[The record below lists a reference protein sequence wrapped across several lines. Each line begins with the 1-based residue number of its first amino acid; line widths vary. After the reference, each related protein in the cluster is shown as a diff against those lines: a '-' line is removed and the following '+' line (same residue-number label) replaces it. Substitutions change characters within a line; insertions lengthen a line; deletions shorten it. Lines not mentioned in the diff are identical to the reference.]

1 MRHHIAVWAVALV
14 VVAAAAAPAQGY
26 RLVGHRWPKSTIT
39 YHNATAYKDAVRA
52 GARAWN
58 TSGARVRFRETTY
71 RKAALKIGYDGRGC
85 GGSASAG
92 WSSHRRS
99 TVLFGRGCES
109 SDMPVIATHELGHIL
124 GLHHE
129 NRRCATMNSLAGLR
143 CPHAPYLLFYA
154 WRCRLLQADDV
165 RGAVKRYGGTVK
177 PIGPVEFCPLFAPPE
192 PPVNL
197 TLAYVNGS
205 VDATLT
211 LPKPRRLIADD
222 NDLPLPELQY
232 YRYPNVCPAGVN
244 TGLRRQQFPDAYGTQ
259 TLSIDRFPPP
269 GAWCYA
275 ISLRGTDPRSTS
287 PYVTATVLV
296 R

>member
-1 MRHHIAVWAVALV
+1 
-14 VVAAAAAPAQGY
+14 
-26 RLVGHRWPKSTIT
+26 
-39 YHNATAYKDAVRA
+39 
-52 GARAWN
+52 
-58 TSGARVRFRETTY
+58 
-71 RKAALKIGYDGRGC
+71 
-85 GGSASAG
+85 
-92 WSSHRRS
+92 
-99 TVLFGRGCES
+99 
-109 SDMPVIATHELGHIL
+109 MPVIATHELGHIL
-124 GLHHE
+124 GLHHD

-143 CPHAPYLLFYA
+143 CTRVPFFYA

-211 LPKPRRLIADD
+211 LPEPRRLIADD

-232 YRYPNVCPAGVN
+232 YRYPNVCPAGAN
-244 TGLRRQQFPDAYGTQ
+244 TGPRQQQFSRVYGTQ

-275 ISLRGTDPRSTS
+275 ISLRGAAPRSTS